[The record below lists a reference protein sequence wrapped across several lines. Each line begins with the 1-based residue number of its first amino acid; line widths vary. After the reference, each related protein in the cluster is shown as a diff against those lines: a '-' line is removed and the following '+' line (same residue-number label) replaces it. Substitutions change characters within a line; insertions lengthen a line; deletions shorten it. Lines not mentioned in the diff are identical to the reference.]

1 MNCCVVPFGIDGFA
15 GVIAIDARTAGP
27 TVKVVLP
34 GTPPKE
40 ALIWEV
46 PGAAPLARPPA
57 VIVAT
62 AGFDDTQAAEL
73 VMSSVL
79 PSE

>member
-15 GVIAIDARTAGP
+15 GVIAIDTRTAGA

-34 GTPPKE
+34 VTPLE

-46 PGAAPLARPPA
+46 PCATPLARPPD

-62 AGFDDTQAAEL
+62 LRLEEL
-73 VMSSVL
+73 QLTAFVRSWVL